1 MPSSGVR
8 ALVAQLMKLPKQ
20 ERVERLIAMS
30 QECIA
35 RQEDAAPFLEL
46 IQMELESPDDE
57 PPASRPGSTSS
68 TAAKP
73 DPQVKARRRELTK
86 KRNELRAMLAKV
98 DNTIEPGSAASA
110 GGQARSGVKQRVEVP
125 EQIKA
130 RFRAEYDADPVA
142 FTKQWSEQ
150 TPEIKARFRAEHDA
164 QARSGVKQREEV
176 PEQIKARFRAEYDA
190 DPAAFTK
197 QWSEQTP
204 EFRRQAAE
212 MYQTKPRT
220 PMAQEPLRPA
230 PDKYVLLA
238 RAEARAVGGGKA
250 PIKDARASQSS
261 MGFLFGS

>member
-1 MPSSGVR
+1 MTTRTFKRCATMPSSGVR

-130 RFRAEYDADPVA
+130 RFRAEYDADP
-142 FTKQWSEQ
+142 
-150 TPEIKARFRAEHDA
+150 
-164 QARSGVKQREEV
+164 
-176 PEQIKARFRAEYDA
+176 
-190 DPAAFTK
+190 AAFTK

>member
-1 MPSSGVR
+1 MSSSGVR
-8 ALVAQLMKLPKQ
+8 ALVQQLMKLPKQ
-20 ERVERLIAMS
+20 QRIEKLIAMS

-46 IQMELESPDDE
+46 IQMELDAPDDE
-57 PPASRPGSTSS
+57 PSSSRPGSTGSS
-68 TAAKP
+68 AAKP

-98 DNTIEPGSAASA
+98 DNAIEPGSAASA
-110 GGQARSGVKQRVEVP
+110 GGQARSSQRVEVP

-130 RFRAEYDADPVA
+130 RFRAEYDADPVE
-142 FTKQWSEQ
+142 FTKQWN
-150 TPEIKARFRAEHDA
+150 
-164 QARSGVKQREEV
+164 
-176 PEQIKARFRAEYDA
+176 
-190 DPAAFTK
+190 
-197 QWSEQTP
+197 EQTP

-212 MYQTKPRT
+212 MYRTKPPT
-220 PMAQEPLRPA
+220 PKPQEPMRPT

-261 MGFLFGS
+261 MGFLLGA